1 MRNSRRCLP
10 LANQFLDLS
19 CCYNS
24 LTKLRAKRKKD
35 IKQSEVVCFSDLKMK
50 IKKSTLG
57 AYSSFWLL
65 VFPRFFFL
73 LLFPFVLFFPL
84 FLMIALV
91 CHGSPKSASPC

>member
-65 VFPRFFFL
+65 VFPRFFF
-73 LLFPFVLFFPL
+73 FVVVSVRAF
-84 FLMIALV
+84 
-91 CHGSPKSASPC
+91 SPSF